1 MEKVDII
8 KLLKEEQEKEN
19 ISKTDFEN
27 LEIEKQLNN
36 YFDKHLHKKLVE
48 LNKNNVIVYL
58 PTSKDKKDIE
68 ETNKTKHY
76 VLSVIKRLIAYQ
88 DTNFDELNEEQEQ
101 AIALLEELFYFDDE
115 FYADF
120 LFNYF
125 NNKRGNDNLNVI
137 ETNDIEHKEEIANHI
152 CDVLVMKTNNKK
164 ILHFYKNYV
173 LPNFK
178 EVYKQGYVD
187 FDITMDDERTE
198 KIKDNIIS
206 TLTSF
211 IIEFV
216 SLGNRLDIK
225 DENEKA
231 IFNFLF
237 SDDKDIKEAI
247 ALHYIEQF
255 IGIYESKDFQEYLN
269 SNKEGSFDIEIRT
282 DDEITKEI
290 ELQRKYDIIPDK
302 VDEVMNCGIIPALK
316 QLNQEK
322 EIVFNPNSPDMKVQ
336 KISLNIMK
344 FIAKMIISYA
354 ENYLDDIEGNQN
366 KTIGIMRFLFLDNTE
381 ENIENKKS
389 LCKGMI
395 NSFLHYYDKIDFE
408 NTDFDKLVIGAY
420 SSKETTE
427 EEARKKIN
435 EMLEDKEN

>member
-101 AIALLEELFYFDDE
+101 AIALLQELFYFDDE

-152 CDVLVMKTNNKK
+152 CDIIIMKTNNKK

-322 EIVFNPNSPDMKVQ
+322 EIVFNLNSPDMKVQ
-336 KISLNIMK
+336 KKSLNIMK

-366 KTIGIMRFLFLDNTE
+366 KTVGIMRFLFLDNTE
-381 ENIENKKS
+381 ENIENKKA

-420 SSKETTE
+420 SSKDT
-427 EEARKKIN
+427 KI
-435 EMLEDKEN
+435 